1 MSRWLSSSSLRMVIL
16 NSGTLLSFIAIWLIC
31 LQCETLIEE
40 HEETLIEAFQE
51 TVDSI
56 EDYLCVTVVG

>member
-1 MSRWLSSSSLRMVIL
+1 MRIVMQSINSHEYKFFVIVL
-16 NSGTLLSFIAIWLIC
+16 MIW

-51 TVDSI
+51 TVDSP
-56 EDYLCVTVVG
+56 EDYLCVGIIG

>member
-16 NSGTLLSFIAIWLIC
+16 NSGTLLSFIAIWLR